1 MTSKEKS
8 WHRKNQ
14 LGSRIEGW
22 SGSRISV
29 REKDKQAGNE
39 NHEFVICRTNQDES
53 AADTRRAEREERP
66 RHEKENQTDTTASG
80 MGERDLDPSG
90 NGKLQRAANKKPVA
104 QPNDGC

>member
-39 NHEFVICRTNQDES
+39 NHEFVMPNEPGRVS
-53 AADTRRAEREERP
+53 G
-66 RHEKENQTDTTASG
+66 RHQT
-80 MGERDLDPSG
+80 
-90 NGKLQRAANKKPVA
+90 
-104 QPNDGC
+104 C